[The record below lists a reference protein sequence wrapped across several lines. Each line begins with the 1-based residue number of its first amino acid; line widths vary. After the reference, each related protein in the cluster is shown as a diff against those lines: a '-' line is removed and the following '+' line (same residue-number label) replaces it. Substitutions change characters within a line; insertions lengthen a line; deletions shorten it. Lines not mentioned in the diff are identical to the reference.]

1 MIEIKNATIINSDN
15 KLDSNINVTF
25 DKGMTILP
33 IAKKHIFNFLAFKN
47 VVLNSGEFIVGGV
60 KIVPLENRELCL
72 FLLTVDSQ
80 NIKMHVC
87 FSTYF
92 LEKKE
97 TFNSIIDEL
106 TKLKDLPLTT
116 EEEKKAKLQRIFE
129 IIKKYNVVYILLN
142 SNDKT
147 NIDSKKLIEEV
158 IEENESEI
166 TFISLEY
173 NPLEFAALKER
184 EKDNA
189 TLVSFT
195 PIPTPEVL
203 AVAERKRE
211 KEHAKEL
218 AKEAKEEAKKAR
230 LELKATKHLQEHQK
244 ALAPTTKK
252 VVKPKPKKVA
262 LRPGLRTEILAETFK
277 KNWLVFLLQILTV
290 TFSVFLFSMIPYL
303 FVEKE
308 MITVIIIAL
317 NAAIAFIVGI
327 FIVISSFDFLD
338 KPDDFTKVR
347 YHVVTTA
354 SLISIVMG
362 IIAGFAAL
370 LLLGKYE
377 VLLTLDKYQPVY
389 SVLGFGVAG
398 IFIII
403 LFLAKPIRKIIRKF
417 KKLSKKKDK
426 SRLEK

>member
-72 FLLTVDSQ
+72 FLLTVNSQ

-158 IEENESEI
+158 IKENESEI

-173 NPLEFAALKER
+173 NPLEFAALKE
-184 EKDNA
+184 
-189 TLVSFT
+189 
-195 PIPTPEVL
+195 
-203 AVAERKRE
+203 RE

-403 LFLAKPIRKIIRKF
+403 LFLAKPIRKIIGKF

-426 SRLEK
+426 NRLEK

>member
-72 FLLTVDSQ
+72 FLLTVNSQ

-389 SVLGFGVAG
+389 SVLGFGVAA

>member
-72 FLLTVDSQ
+72 FLLTVNSQ

-97 TFNSIIDEL
+97 TLNSIIDEL

-129 IIKKYNVVYILLN
+129 IIKKYNIVYILLN

-218 AKEAKEEAKKAR
+218 AKEAKEEVKKAR
-230 LELKATKHLQEHQK
+230 IELKATKHLQEHQK

-252 VVKPKPKKVA
+252 VVKPKPKKAA

-347 YHVVTTA
+347 YHVVITA
-354 SLISIVMG
+354 SLISVVMG

-403 LFLAKPIRKIIRKF
+403 LFLAKPIRKIIGKF